1 MTLINN
7 YIPASYLVTKTAQV
21 IPEQF
26 ITESVTVYEVS
37 VPYIKCE
44 LQSTIQHEGAHRKD
58 EERRSQEKIELG
70 RDRSR
75 SRGRAAQVI
84 PFSEF
89 SSESRTEPI
98 AKSEEEDCMSLYPQE
113 LSGDIISVN
122 LNQLFEDAKNAARID
137 QVYKRDIRAGTLD
150 PRAQGIYMMQ
160 DIPEAVAVEPGA
172 NPNQY
177 QGFDGTL
184 WIDVR
189 KIVEPFMIDTKEESF
204 TEPATYQ
211 DDGIQQDLPNIS
223 KIPPTENAVPGTP
236 YIPAVPEVQAR

>member
-1 MTLINN
+1 MTLFNN
-7 YIPASYLVTKTAQV
+7 YIPASYLTQKTAQV

-26 ITESVTVYEVS
+26 ITESVDVYEVA

-58 EERRSQEKIELG
+58 EERRDQEHIELG

-75 SRGRAAQVI
+75 SRSRAAQVI

-98 AKSEEEDCMSLYPQE
+98 AESEEESCMALYPHE
-113 LSGDIISVN
+113 TSGETVSVN
-122 LNQLFEDAKNAARID
+122 LNQLFEDAKSAARID
-137 QVYKRDIRAGTLD
+137 RTYKRDIKAGTLD
-150 PRAQGIYMMQ
+150 PRAQGMYLMQ
-160 DIPEAVAVEPGA
+160 NMPEAVAVEPGS

-177 QGFDGTL
+177 HGFDGTL

-189 KIVEPFMIDTKEESF
+189 KIVEPFMVETIQESF
-204 TEPATYQ
+204 TEPATFQ
-211 DDGIQQDLPNIS
+211 DDGIHPDLPNVS
-223 KIPPTENAVPGTP
+223 KTPPAENAVPASP
-236 YIPAVPEVQAR
+236 YTPAVPEVQAR